1 MQSVT
6 VDLVKSEEIRTFKTM
21 RQYLNGIPVLPSMGN
36 HDTAPYGLLAPLR
49 LDYNN
54 SYRWNNDEMVD
65 VWIGNEWFKQSEKQ
79 TMKDHYAAFSYE
91 TERGLKV
98 ITLNSNTYYQSNT
111 WRFLNASSD
120 PDLFGGWKF

>member
-1 MQSVT
+1 MV
-6 VDLVKSEEIRTFKTM
+6 
-21 RQYLNGIPVLPSMGN
+21 
-36 HDTAPYGLLAPLR
+36 LLAPLR

-91 TERGLKV
+91 NRKRVESHHFEFQHLLP
-98 ITLNSNTYYQSNT
+98 I
-111 WRFLNASSD
+111 
-120 PDLFGGWKF
+120 